1 MFRVLV
7 ADDSI
12 EDRELLK
19 LEITRALQGLEG
31 DITFQEAASVRQASE
46 MLASGDFDLMTLDIE
61 FDKMNEGID
70 ALPEFF
76 DRYPWLNIIIVSGKL
91 SKAEVTEEL
100 FRFTKDNVLKGKRW
114 ARHFDVLDK
123 KDDKD
128 EAIRNA
134 HSFAVGRKDPGGKLR
149 EMLALAE
156 SYLDRGEQ
164 DKSIETYRKIQ
175 EIYPDEPESRENIKI
190 FRKGG
195 YEQAVEYLRRGE
207 NVIAAL
213 LLGHHIE
220 SRLKAFTRRQIGQNP
235 QALSDCLRELDQG
248 RRRIKPYKRSLFQ
261 GLLKLRNKSV
271 HSPGTISEQEFRAAI
286 KDIKM
291 LESDF

>member
-7 ADDSI
+7 ADDSY

-19 LEITRALQGLEG
+19 LEIRKALENMDG
-31 DITFQEAASVRQASE
+31 DITFQEAASIKQAAQ
-46 MLASGDFDLMTLDIE
+46 MLAAGSFDLLTLDIE
-61 FDKMNEGID
+61 FDKMNEGMD

-91 SKAEVTEEL
+91 SKSEVTEEL

-114 ARHFDVLDK
+114 SRHFDVLDK
-123 KDDKD
+123 KDDKA
-128 EAIRNA
+128 EAIKNA
-134 HSFAVGRKDPGGKLR
+134 HAFVVGQKGSADKIR
-149 EMLALAE
+149 EMLSLAE
-156 SYLDRGEQ
+156 SYLDKGEQ
-164 DKSIETYRKIQ
+164 DKCIETYKKIQ

-195 YEQAVEYLRRGE
+195 YEQALEYLRKGE
-207 NVIAAL
+207 KVVAAL

-220 SRLKAFTRRQIGQNP
+220 SRLKAFTRKQLGHNP
-235 QALSDCLRELDQG
+235 PSLYDCLNELDKG
-248 RRRIKPYKRSLFQ
+248 RRIKPFKKSLFQ
-261 GLLKLRNKSV
+261 GLLKLRNKSI
-271 HSPGTISEQEFRAAI
+271 HHPGAISEQEFRSAI
-286 KDIKM
+286 KDIKL